1 MPRRLAVAIEEEEVP
16 PLLPPLTAS
25 LGSAVERVRAQRR
38 EPKKIAGV
46 LAKSHSEKGSR
57 Y

>member
-1 MPRRLAVAIEEEEVP
+1 MLAAAIEEEEVP

-38 EPKKIAGV
+38 EKN
-46 LAKSHSEKGSR
+46 
-57 Y
+57 

>member
-1 MPRRLAVAIEEEEVP
+1 MPRRLAAAIEEEEVP